1 MKMPYK
7 AIDFN
12 GTQVKVTVDGKSFV
26 CEKEEF
32 DSRPTL
38 SDMLQTI
45 VGLTTPDADKT
56 AKKLQ
61 EVYDRN

>member
-1 MKMPYK
+1 MTYK
-7 AIDFN
+7 ASDFS
-12 GTQVKVTVDGKSFV
+12 GTQVKVSVEGKSFV

-32 DSRPTL
+32 DDRTTL
-38 SDMLQTI
+38 SDMLQSI
-45 VGLTTPDADKT
+45 IGMTTPEAVKT